1 MASILDQ
8 MDDAALL
15 EKVLDSLENACGLRA
30 RVLDSDG
37 EPVLTRTGGDGMP
50 SVVRFFPFESD
61 RDVGGLE
68 CAAGDAASLDRAEA
82 QIQTSVSCI
91 NAILRRELEI
101 QQLSTEVLDLSEE
114 INFLFHL
121 EKKMLGTKRLRPFCE
136 MTLSEIAKKIK
147 ADHAFVTLQNVNMEN
162 MTACL
167 NMSDDE
173 ASDIR
178 GRHTVFDLASRRMDT
193 VLSTLDNDMSVL
205 VSPILVKDGHA
216 GFMTFL
222 RDKDKRF
229 FTAYEKKFV
238 GILNSGISSMIE
250 ALRLYD
256 SLKELYLNTVKAL
269 AAAIDAKDQYTHGH
283 SFRVARYTMAIAKAM
298 DLSEDAVLDME
309 IAAFMHDLGK
319 IGVPESVLNKKGKLT
334 AAEYEEMKRHPHFTG
349 RILEPIKLP
358 EFIVTTALQHHE
370 RLDGSGYPL
379 GLKGDKITLPARI
392 VAVADVFD
400 ALTSDRP
407 YRPALTVERALQH
420 LVDGIDAEFDRD
432 VVSALIRTLKEGT
445 NIRELSD
452 IYRDLKFTDIQHLNY
467 FLVELADMLVK

>member
-1 MASILDQ
+1 
-8 MDDAALL
+8 
-15 EKVLDSLENACGLRA
+15 
-30 RVLDSDG
+30 
-37 EPVLTRTGGDGMP
+37 
-50 SVVRFFPFESD
+50 
-61 RDVGGLE
+61 
-68 CAAGDAASLDRAEA
+68 
-82 QIQTSVSCI
+82 
-91 NAILRRELEI
+91 
-101 QQLSTEVLDLSEE
+101 
-114 INFLFHL
+114 
-121 EKKMLGTKRLRPFCE
+121 
-136 MTLSEIAKKIK
+136 
-147 ADHAFVTLQNVNMEN
+147 
-162 MTACL
+162 
-167 NMSDDE
+167 MSDEE
-173 ASDIR
+173 ASGIR

-193 VLSTLDNDMSVL
+193 VLSTLDNGMSVL

-222 RDKDKRF
+222 RDGDKRF

-283 SFRVARYTMAIAKAM
+283 SFRVARYTIAIAKAM
-298 DLSEDAVLDME
+298 NLSEEADME

-334 AAEYEEMKRHPHFTG
+334 PAEYEEMKRHPHFTG

-407 YRPALTVERALQH
+407 YRPALTVEKALQH
-420 LVDGIDAEFDRD
+420 LVDGIDTEFDRD
-432 VVSALIRTLKEGT
+432 VVSALIRTLKQGT
-445 NIRELSD
+445 NIRELTD
-452 IYRDLKFTDIQHLNY
+452 IYRDLKFTDIQHLNF
-467 FLVELADMLVK
+467 FLVELANMLVK